1 MPSTESQGP
10 EAPNRS
16 ETSPAA
22 SAVILIHLQ
31 RDFAGESVPLAIATR
46 ELLERYSHAK
56 HVKLLVDF
64 QGIRQLS
71 SEAIGNLIILNRNL
85 RNRRGI
91 VKLCGLEPEL
101 WNLFLNARLNRVFE
115 IYDTQANALHSFTRK

>member
-1 MPSTESQGP
+1 M
-10 EAPNRS
+10 
-16 ETSPAA
+16 A
-22 SAVILIHLQ
+22 SVEPVASDVILIHLQ
-31 RDFAGESVPLAIATR
+31 RDFADQSVPLAIATR

-56 HVKLLVDF
+56 HVRLVVDF
-64 QGIRQLS
+64 QGVRQLA

-85 RNRRGI
+85 RNRRGV

-115 IYDTQANALHSFTRK
+115 IYDTQANALSSFTRK